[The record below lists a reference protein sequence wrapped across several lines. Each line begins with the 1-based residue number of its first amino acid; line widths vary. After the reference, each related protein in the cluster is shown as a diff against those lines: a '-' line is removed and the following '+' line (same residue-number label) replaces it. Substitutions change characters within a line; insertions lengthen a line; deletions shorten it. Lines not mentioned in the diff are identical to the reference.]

1 MSYHRAVSYP
11 SDSIIELIFNC
22 LPCITNPQQW
32 NTCNVEMLTI
42 MPSTKGAW
50 RCCKSLIKPFRSTKE
65 KFIES
70 LLEKIFTYPFLWYSI
85 QIFLQLGY
93 LTPEK
98 TYIMKIPHC
107 FKVSIIQAIN
117 WKSTDLFR
125 STFSWL
131 FAYVVWLYIS
141 IRWLPRK
148 EEIISILEIRGKYL
162 IKLWCHFVSTTNTN
176 ETGSLLPVMVLCISS
191 FQLLLTYKPLMIMEM
206 IGQIYLMMISLI
218 LSFAKDFQE
227 FYFLDSAMKSYVQ
240 PCTLT
245 K

>member
-1 MSYHRAVSYP
+1 M
-11 SDSIIELIFNC
+11 IL
-22 LPCITNPQQW
+22 NP
-32 NTCNVEMLTI
+32 NFSTI
-42 MPSTKGAW
+42 
-50 RCCKSLIKPFRSTKE
+50 RF
-65 KFIES
+65 
-70 LLEKIFTYPFLWYSI
+70 LLNF
-85 QIFLQLGY
+85 
-93 LTPEK
+93 TPEK
-98 TYIMKIPHC
+98 TYIMKMPHC

-141 IRWLPRK
+141 IRCLPRK

-176 ETGSLLPVMVLCISS
+176 ETGSLLPAMVICISS

-245 K
+245 KYTEAPLNYLRIIWWTSKIAAKYIRCYPLNHLLPYVSVMFLYV